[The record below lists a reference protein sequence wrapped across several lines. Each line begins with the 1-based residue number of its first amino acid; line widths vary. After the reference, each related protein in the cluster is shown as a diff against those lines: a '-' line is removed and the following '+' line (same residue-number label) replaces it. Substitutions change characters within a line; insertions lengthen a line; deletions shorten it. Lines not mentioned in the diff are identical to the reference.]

1 MNGVILLMGNIE
13 EDKLDFFDT
22 MFIKINSL
30 EEDFYNLEEEYQN
43 DNVTKEEFLSE
54 VNQYKDL
61 VEQYFSSIDDFSE
74 TYNDLSM
81 VEDLVEPLSKIER
94 QLNNIS

>member
-1 MNGVILLMGNIE
+1 MGNIE

-22 MFIKINSL
+22 MYIKINDL
-30 EEDFYNLEEEYQN
+30 EEDFLNLEEEYQN
-43 DNVTKEEFLSE
+43 NNITKEEFSSK
-54 VNQYKDL
+54 VSQYKDL

-74 TYNDLSM
+74 TYNDLPM

>member
-1 MNGVILLMGNIE
+1 MGNIE

-61 VEQYFSSIDDFSE
+61 VEEYFSSIDDFSE
-74 TYNDLSM
+74 TYNDLPM

>member
-1 MNGVILLMGNIE
+1 MGNIE

-22 MFIKINSL
+22 MYIKINDL
-30 EEDFYNLEEEYQN
+30 EEDFLNLEEEYQN
-43 DNVTKEEFLSE
+43 NNITKEELLPK

-74 TYNDLSM
+74 TYNDLDM
-81 VEDLVEPLSKIER
+81 AEDLVEPLSKIER
-94 QLNNIS
+94 WLNKIS

>member
-1 MNGVILLMGNIE
+1 MGNIE

-43 DNVTKEEFLSE
+43 DNVTKEDLLSE

-61 VEQYFSSIDDFSE
+61 VEEYFSSIDDFSE

>member
-1 MNGVILLMGNIE
+1 MGNIE

-61 VEQYFSSIDDFSE
+61 VEEYFSSIDDFSE
-74 TYNDLSM
+74 TYNDLTM

>member
-1 MNGVILLMGNIE
+1 MGNVE

-22 MFIKINSL
+22 MYIKINDL
-30 EEDFYNLEEEYQN
+30 EEDFLNLEEEYQN
-43 DNVTKEEFLSE
+43 NNITKEEFSSKID
-54 VNQYKDL
+54 QYKDL
-61 VEQYFSSIDDFSE
+61 VEGYFSSIDDFSE
-74 TYNDLSM
+74 TYNDLAM

>member
-1 MNGVILLMGNIE
+1 MGNIE

-22 MFIKINSL
+22 MYIKINDL
-30 EEDFYNLEEEYQN
+30 EEDFLNLEEEYQN
-43 DNVTKEEFLSE
+43 NNITKEELLPK

-61 VEQYFSSIDDFSE
+61 VEEYFSSIDDFSE
-74 TYNDLSM
+74 TYNDLAM

>member
-1 MNGVILLMGNIE
+1 MGNIE

-22 MFIKINSL
+22 MYIKINDL
-30 EEDFYNLEEEYQN
+30 EEDFLNLEEEYQN
-43 DNVTKEEFLSE
+43 NNITKEELLPK

>member
-1 MNGVILLMGNIE
+1 MGNIE

-43 DNVTKEEFLSE
+43 DNVTKEDFLSE

-61 VEQYFSSIDDFSE
+61 VEEYFSSIDDFSE
-74 TYNDLSM
+74 TYNDLPM

>member
-1 MNGVILLMGNIE
+1 MGNIE

-22 MFIKINSL
+22 MYIKINSL

-61 VEQYFSSIDDFSE
+61 VEEYFSSIDDFSE
-74 TYNDLSM
+74 TYNDLAM

>member
-1 MNGVILLMGNIE
+1 MGNIE

-43 DNVTKEEFLSE
+43 DNVTKEDLLSE

-61 VEQYFSSIDDFSE
+61 VEEYFSSIDDFSE
-74 TYNDLSM
+74 TYNDLDM
-81 VEDLVEPLSKIER
+81 AEDLVEPLSKIER
-94 QLNNIS
+94 WLNKIS

>member
-1 MNGVILLMGNIE
+1 MGNIE

-43 DNVTKEEFLSE
+43 DNVTKEDFLSE

-61 VEQYFSSIDDFSE
+61 VEEYFSSIDDFSE
-74 TYNDLSM
+74 TYNDLTM

>member
-1 MNGVILLMGNIE
+1 MGNIE

-61 VEQYFSSIDDFSE
+61 VEEYFSSIDDFSE
-74 TYNDLSM
+74 TYNDLIM

>member
-1 MNGVILLMGNIE
+1 MGNIE

-43 DNVTKEEFLSE
+43 DNVTKEDFLSE

-61 VEQYFSSIDDFSE
+61 VEEYFSSIDDFSE

>member
-1 MNGVILLMGNIE
+1 MGNIE

-22 MFIKINSL
+22 MYIKINDL
-30 EEDFYNLEEEYQN
+30 EEDFLNLEEEYQN
-43 DNVTKEEFLSE
+43 NNITKEELLPK

-74 TYNDLSM
+74 TYNDLDM
-81 VEDLVEPLSKIER
+81 AEDLVEHLSKIER
-94 QLNNIS
+94 WLNKIS

>member
-1 MNGVILLMGNIE
+1 MGNIE

-22 MFIKINSL
+22 MYIKINDL
-30 EEDFYNLEEEYQN
+30 EEDFLNLEEEYQN
-43 DNVTKEEFLSE
+43 NNITKEEFSSKID
-54 VNQYKDL
+54 QYKDL
-61 VEQYFSSIDDFSE
+61 VEGYFSSIDDFSE
-74 TYNDLSM
+74 TYNDLAM

>member
-1 MNGVILLMGNIE
+1 MGNIE

-61 VEQYFSSIDDFSE
+61 VEEYFSSIDDFSE

>member
-1 MNGVILLMGNIE
+1 MGNIE

-43 DNVTKEEFLSE
+43 DNVTKEDFLSE
-54 VNQYKDL
+54 VNQYKNL
-61 VEQYFSSIDDFSE
+61 VEEYFSSIDDFSE

>member
-1 MNGVILLMGNIE
+1 MGNIE

-22 MFIKINSL
+22 MYIKINDL
-30 EEDFYNLEEEYQN
+30 EEDFLNLEEEYQN
-43 DNVTKEEFLSE
+43 NNITKEELLPK

-74 TYNDLSM
+74 TYNDLAM

>member
-1 MNGVILLMGNIE
+1 MGNIE

-43 DNVTKEEFLSE
+43 DNVTKEDFLSE

-61 VEQYFSSIDDFSE
+61 VEEYFSSIDDFSE
-74 TYNDLSM
+74 TYNDLAM

>member
-1 MNGVILLMGNIE
+1 MGNIE

-22 MFIKINSL
+22 MYIKISDL
-30 EEDFYNLEEEYQN
+30 EEDFLNLEEEYQN
-43 DNVTKEEFLSE
+43 NNITKEEFLSKAS
-54 VNQYKDL
+54 QYKDL

>member
-1 MNGVILLMGNIE
+1 MGNIE

-61 VEQYFSSIDDFSE
+61 VEEYFSSIDDFSE
-74 TYNDLSM
+74 TYNDLAM

>member
-1 MNGVILLMGNIE
+1 MGNIE

-22 MFIKINSL
+22 MYIKINDL
-30 EEDFYNLEEEYQN
+30 EEDFLNLEEEYQN
-43 DNVTKEEFLSE
+43 NNITKEEFLSE

-61 VEQYFSSIDDFSE
+61 VEEYFSSIDDFSE

>member
-1 MNGVILLMGNIE
+1 MGNVE

-22 MFIKINSL
+22 MYIKINSL

-43 DNVTKEEFLSE
+43 DNVTKEDFLSE

-61 VEQYFSSIDDFSE
+61 VEEYFSSIDDFSE
-74 TYNDLSM
+74 TYNDLAM

>member
-1 MNGVILLMGNIE
+1 MGNIE

-22 MFIKINSL
+22 MYIKINDL
-30 EEDFYNLEEEYQN
+30 EEDFLNLEEEYQN
-43 DNVTKEEFLSE
+43 NNITKEQFSS
-54 VNQYKDL
+54 NIDQYKDL
-61 VEQYFSSIDDFSE
+61 VEGYFSSIDDFSE
-74 TYNDLSM
+74 TYNDLAM

>member
-1 MNGVILLMGNIE
+1 MGNIE

-43 DNVTKEEFLSE
+43 DNVTKEDFLSE

-61 VEQYFSSIDDFSE
+61 VEEYFSSIDDFSE
-74 TYNDLSM
+74 TYNDLDM
-81 VEDLVEPLSKIER
+81 AEDLVEPLSKIER
-94 QLNNIS
+94 WLNKIS

>member
-1 MNGVILLMGNIE
+1 MDNIE

-22 MFIKINSL
+22 MYIKINDL
-30 EEDFYNLEEEYQN
+30 EEDFLNLEEEYQN
-43 DNVTKEEFLSE
+43 NNITKEEFSSK
-54 VNQYKDL
+54 VSRYKDL

-74 TYNDLSM
+74 TYCDLAM

>member
-1 MNGVILLMGNIE
+1 MGNIE

-22 MFIKINSL
+22 MYIKINDL
-30 EEDFYNLEEEYQN
+30 EEDFLNLEEEYQN
-43 DNVTKEEFLSE
+43 NNITKEEFSSKID
-54 VNQYKDL
+54 QYKDL
-61 VEQYFSSIDDFSE
+61 VEEYFSSIDDFSE
-74 TYNDLSM
+74 TYNDLPM

>member
-1 MNGVILLMGNIE
+1 MGNIE

-43 DNVTKEEFLSE
+43 GNVTKEEFLSE

-61 VEQYFSSIDDFSE
+61 VEEYFSSIDDFSE
-74 TYNDLSM
+74 TYNDLIM

>member
-1 MNGVILLMGNIE
+1 MGNIE

-43 DNVTKEEFLSE
+43 GNVTKEEFLSE

-61 VEQYFSSIDDFSE
+61 VEEYFSSIDDFSE